1 MCDISM
7 FSTYACKFRQNAISD
22 TSKLNPGIFLT
33 HLAAIDLT
41 DDSTR
46 REEHLSAEEMEM
58 EAGLS
63 GWPVC
68 PQAKHFATLSLDHY
82 NSTKKTVYLQY
93 SLPSFFLFL
102 TQYISWLPN
111 IFRIMQHK
119 FEMARVLLSN
129 CFSEADGTTFSHVN
143 FTATPQQSSGWPVCP
158 QASMC

>member
-1 MCDISM
+1 M
-7 FSTYACKFRQNAISD
+7 FSTYACKFHQNAISD

-68 PQAKHFATLSLDHY
+68 PQARHFAMLALEHY
-82 NSTKKTVYLQY
+82 NSTKKMVCA
-93 SLPSFFLFL
+93 SFFNLFL
-102 TQYISWLPN
+102 LQIASAIHL
-111 IFRIMQHK
+111 
-119 FEMARVLLSN
+119 VLTS
-129 CFSEADGTTFSHVN
+129 CY
-143 FTATPQQSSGWPVCP
+143 
-158 QASMC
+158 